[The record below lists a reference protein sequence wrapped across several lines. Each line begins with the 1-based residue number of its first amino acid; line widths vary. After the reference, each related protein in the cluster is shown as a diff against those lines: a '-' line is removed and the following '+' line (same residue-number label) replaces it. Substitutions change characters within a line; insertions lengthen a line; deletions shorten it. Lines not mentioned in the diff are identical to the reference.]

1 MRKKKIKDKSLKQA
15 RSALMKWIIERIDDN
30 TKLTSGQLRAYKP
43 PYLSQ
48 ARRFLTYNI
57 PKEVFFKLS

>member
-30 TKLTSGQLRAYKP
+30 TKLTSGQLRAYILD
-43 PYLSQ
+43 YLS
-48 ARRFLTYNI
+48 L
-57 PKEVFFKLS
+57 V